1 MASSKGREFIDYF
14 EKDKGVHM
22 IYDGQ
27 YLLLDDSTD
36 IYKCAKSWI
45 VLSPSPLMTN
55 SGQRKQCLL
64 KSYIYDD
71 NKTYSATKR
80 QMLRANNFI
89 IPEIAKAFGLDAA
102 SYGRFKIIGD
112 LDEGELAREE
122 NIAYTKD
129 RIPHYRLEP
138 NREYLLT
145 PSFLKSD
152 EEFVP
157 FGDILSNDKET
168 NVSTIWKQLEQFLT
182 TRNISKENIKK
193 VKKQYALKSIF
204 GAFVELNDNHNYN
217 DGLIFTDDRSN
228 RSVRIAPAYD
238 LDFSMQIYNVTSI
251 GATYFIKTA
260 NNGRF
265 EVTDMLKE
273 FQDIISEKELTNLM
287 SKIYPDRLTEIID
300 KTERKHGLQ
309 LTTDVEYTYY
319 KFFREKYE
327 EMEKFYRQRFGKDI
341 ED

>member
-1 MASSKGREFIDYF
+1 MASSKEREFIDYF

-55 SGQRKQCLL
+55 IGQRKQCLL

-89 IPEIAKAFGLDAA
+89 IPEIAKEFGLEAA

-112 LDEGELAREE
+112 LNEGELAREE

-129 RIPHYRLEP
+129 RIPQYRLEP

-182 TRNISKENIKK
+182 SRNISKENIKK

-260 NNGRF
+260 SNGRF

-273 FQDIISEKELTNLM
+273 FQDIISEKELTKLM

-300 KTERKHGLQ
+300 KTERKHGLK

-319 KFFREKYE
+319 RFFREKYE
-327 EMEKFYRQRFGKDI
+327 EMEKFYRERFEKDI